1 MDDRSKERFEKHII
15 SKDNCWLT
23 DLWCNQRGYGQFHL
37 KRSRMNASR
46 ASFLIYNGE
55 IPEGMFVCHK
65 CDNPPCVNPEHL
77 FLGTH
82 TENMRDMVEK
92 GRSNR
97 GSKNPQSK
105 LTEKEVFQIKA
116 LLVETN
122 LTVERIS
129 VLFDVSQRTIAYI
142 KQNDIWKHVNYIA
155 NSNFSNTNTDVNK
168 NSNRNKNKNKPLE
181 WKQLSLFD

>member
-1 MDDRSKERFEKHII
+1 MDNRSKERFEKHII

-23 DLWCNQRGYGQFHL
+23 DLWANDKGYGQFHL

-46 ASFLIYNGE
+46 ASFLIYNGD

-129 VLFDVSQRTIAYI
+129 ILFDVSQRTIAYI

-155 NSNFSNTNTDVNK
+155 NSNLSNTNPDVNK